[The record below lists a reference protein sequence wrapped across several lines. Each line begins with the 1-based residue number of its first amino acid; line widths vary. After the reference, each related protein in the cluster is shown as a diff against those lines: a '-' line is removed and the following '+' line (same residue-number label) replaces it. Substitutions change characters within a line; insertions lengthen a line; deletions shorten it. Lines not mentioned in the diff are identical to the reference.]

1 MNPRIIEVDYKGQY
15 ILSLT
20 FSNNER
26 KEFDLTPYLIYLV
39 YEILKDEAF
48 CARAKI
54 FNGTVS
60 WNDEVDFDP
69 DVLYEESVSL
79 VTA

>member
-1 MNPRIIEVDYKGQY
+1 MNPRIIKVDYKGQY

-20 FSNNER
+20 FSNNEK
-26 KEFDLTPYLIYLV
+26 KEFDLTPYLIYPV
-39 YEILKDEAF
+39 YENLKDEAF

-69 DVLYEESVSL
+69 DILYEESVSL
-79 VTA
+79 VTV

>member
-1 MNPRIIEVDYKGQY
+1 MNPRIIKVDHKGQY

-26 KEFDLTPYLIYLV
+26 KEFDLTPYLIYPV
-39 YEILKDEAF
+39 CEILKDEAF
-48 CARAKI
+48 CARAII